1 MQQACEAGLAGQ
13 DRAGG
18 AGKHRQGKAGNRQR
32 EDARQAARRRSGKEQ
47 QDETSSPSQ
56 RARRGQQQDGAMRP
70 AGQAAFTERLGR
82 KGFTTGESTARSAVT
97 GRGRVFPLPVQTD
110 CIGASRGRRMPNGR
124 SEQHDR
130 RGERSA
136 RLQRGT
142 TPALMIARFSF
153 DSPSL
158 RAKTLS
164 GNHPDWSA
172 SFEPLRTRSAQSCQA
187 VQ

>member
-47 QDETSSPSQ
+47 HAETSRPSP